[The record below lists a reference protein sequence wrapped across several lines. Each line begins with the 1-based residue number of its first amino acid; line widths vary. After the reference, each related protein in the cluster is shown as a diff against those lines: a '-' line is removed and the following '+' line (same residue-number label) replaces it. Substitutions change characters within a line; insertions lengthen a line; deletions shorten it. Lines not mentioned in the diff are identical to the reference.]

1 MLQIINENDT
11 MTANNPAQFSQIA
24 MSCKIH
30 INQVISAIGS
40 N

>member
-1 MLQIINENDT
+1 MLQIVNENDS
-11 MTANNPAQFSQIA
+11 MTTNNAAQFSQIA